1 MNTESHN
8 SFKNPTPQT
17 TRLIEVLEV
26 LERQMKKQNSL
37 RYAFYKGV
45 LYGFG
50 TVVGATILVA
60 LFGGVIASTLNI
72 IAGDVE
78 TSELLGN

>member
-1 MNTESHN
+1 MNKESHN
-8 SFKNPTPQT
+8 SFQNPTPQT

-26 LERQMKKQNSL
+26 LEKDIRKQNSL

-45 LYGFG
+45 LYGLG

-60 LFGGVIASTLNI
+60 LFGGMIASTINAI
-72 IAGDVE
+72 DSDID
-78 TSELLGN
+78 TSELLK